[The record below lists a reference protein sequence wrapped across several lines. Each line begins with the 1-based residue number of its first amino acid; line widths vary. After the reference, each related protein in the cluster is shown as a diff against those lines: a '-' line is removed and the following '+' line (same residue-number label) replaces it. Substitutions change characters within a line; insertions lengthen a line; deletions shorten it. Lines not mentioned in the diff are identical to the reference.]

1 MPYPQYLEPLFISN
15 LFLFHIEFEIM
26 KFVLI
31 KTNKET
37 ESNHGHPNYRIFTHI
52 LSLLIVNG

>member
-1 MPYPQYLEPLFISN
+1 
-15 LFLFHIEFEIM
+15 M

-52 LSLLIVNG
+52 LGLLIVNG